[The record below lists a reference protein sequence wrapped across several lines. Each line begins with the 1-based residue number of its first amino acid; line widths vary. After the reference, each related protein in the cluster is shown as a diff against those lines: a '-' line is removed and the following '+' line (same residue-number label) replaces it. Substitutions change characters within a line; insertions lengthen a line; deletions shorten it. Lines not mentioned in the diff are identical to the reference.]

1 MDHRGLGFSFG
12 LRVPYCVQDIR
23 LDGIRTGARG
33 GKMIREGL
41 IYLCVG
47 KQRLKKR
54 FSFAYQSN
62 PVIQLITAIKA
73 NNPQII

>member
-1 MDHRGLGFSFG
+1 MGWHEIAEEDVLTVLSGPELKGM
-12 LRVPYCVQDIR
+12 
-23 LDGIRTGARG
+23 G
-33 GKMIREGL
+33 GKMIKEGL

-54 FSFAYQSN
+54 FSFANQSN
-62 PVIQLITAIKA
+62 PAIQLITAIKA